1 MPVSQIYGLEKTVF
15 SPWFGM
21 TSGDSKLMPSELA
34 VLPWPLRDALGK
46 AS

>member
-1 MPVSQIYGLEKTVF
+1 MPVSQMYGLEKTVC
-15 SPWFGM
+15 SHGL
-21 TSGDSKLMPSELA
+21 TSGDSELMPSELA

>member
-1 MPVSQIYGLEKTVF
+1 MPVSQMYGLEKAVF
-15 SPWFGM
+15 FPRFGM
-21 TSGDSKLMPSELA
+21 TSGDSELMPSELA